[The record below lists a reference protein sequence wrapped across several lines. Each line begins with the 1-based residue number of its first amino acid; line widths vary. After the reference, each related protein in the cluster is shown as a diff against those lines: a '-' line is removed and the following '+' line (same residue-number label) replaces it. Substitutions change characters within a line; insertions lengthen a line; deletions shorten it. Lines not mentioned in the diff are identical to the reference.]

1 MEGRVGMVAKYLK
14 AGENCG
20 NNPQFDNA
28 QLDLCTVCCTVKKN
42 RKFFRTITGLHRAF
56 RLGVDFYPMDTYPT
70 VFGIGS
76 NYIWIHIQLL
86 KMT

>member
-1 MEGRVGMVAKYLK
+1 MFCIQRSIYKRISA
-14 AGENCG
+14 
-20 NNPQFDNA
+20 PQPLVINVIKT
-28 QLDLCTVCCTVKKN
+28 LLLEYTVKKN